1 VALRIEEDLMSFANY
16 GFPESHAWSFALI
29 AYATAYLK
37 AHHPTEFTMAIL
49 NAQPMGFYPIATL
62 IHDAKRGGV
71 KVIGPCLVQGTA
83 DCTVESGHRRP
94 GAPDEPRLRIG
105 WRFVR
110 GMGDKG
116 LEALTKARESGPFSD
131 IGDVVRRA
139 MLSRPD
145 TIALAR
151 AGAFSFWESDRRRA
165 AWEALRHVGDTLPF
179 APPRPSIHRPRIL
192 GKTETVFLDY
202 FSTGMS
208 LTGHPMEHLRSRLLK
223 AGAISSRDLV
233 SARHVERVLIAGLV
247 VARQRPQ
254 SANGVM
260 FVLMEDELGFINA
273 IVRKEV
279 QETHQEIVRHSLF
292 LLVLGKIQRDGQ
304 VIQILAERLKPI
316 RPTAALAFK
325 SRDFR

>member
-1 VALRIEEDLMSFANY
+1 VN
-16 GFPESHAWSFALI
+16 
-29 AYATAYLK
+29 
-37 AHHPTEFTMAIL
+37 
-49 NAQPMGFYPIATL
+49 
-62 IHDAKRGGV
+62 
-71 KVIGPCLVQGTA
+71 VIGPCLVQGAA
-83 DCTVESGHRRP
+83 DCTVESGHRR
-94 GAPDEPRLRIG
+94 GAPDESRLRIG

-116 LEALTKARESGPFSD
+116 LEALTKARESGPFSS

-139 MLSRPD
+139 KLGRPD
-145 TIALAR
+145 ATALAR

-165 AWEALRHVGDTLPF
+165 AWEALRHVGDTLPL

-208 LTGHPMEHLRSRLLK
+208 LTGHPMELLR
-223 AGAISSRDLV
+223 AGAISSKDLV
-233 SARHVERVLIAGLV
+233 STRHDERVLIAGLV

-260 FVLMEDELGFINA
+260 FVLMEDESGFINA
-273 IVRKEV
+273 IVRREV
-279 QETHQEIVRHSLF
+279 QATHQEIVRHSLF

-316 RPTAALAFK
+316 HPTAALAFK